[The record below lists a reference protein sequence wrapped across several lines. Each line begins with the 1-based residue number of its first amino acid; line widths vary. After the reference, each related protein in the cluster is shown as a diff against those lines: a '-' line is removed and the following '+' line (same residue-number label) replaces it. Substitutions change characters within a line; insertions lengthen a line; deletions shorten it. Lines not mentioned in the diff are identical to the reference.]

1 MASVPGLDELLRAA
15 EAAGFAMAAPDD
27 DQTPFATTVSASTA
41 VTVEDLARGARAV
54 SARPAVVALAASGPV
69 GALVPKSVR
78 SGAHTVRETVYGYLG
93 FGVPA

>member
-1 MASVPGLDELLRAA
+1 MASASGHDELLRAA

-27 DQTPFATTVSASTA
+27 EQTAIATSVSSSS
-41 VTVEDLARGARAV
+41 VTVEDLARGARAIS
-54 SARPAVVALAASGPV
+54 SAPPAAASTGAV

-93 FGVPA
+93 LGVPA